1 MEDVP
6 LIGVGDEE
14 PKTTTPQ
21 HGTPATAQPP
31 PPAAA
36 TQPIPQQPPVAMAG
50 SYPTAVYPNMVYAGQ
65 SGTVQ
70 FIHAPQPA
78 LQPQAQVSY
87 NSGWVDKSV
96 QICGLTCV
104 GCSP

>member
-1 MEDVP
+1 MDDVP

-14 PKTTTPQ
+14 PKTITPQ

-31 PPAAA
+31 PQPPATA
-36 TQPIPQQPPVAMAG
+36 TRPIPQPPVAMA
-50 SYPTAVYPNMVYAGQ
+50 YPTAVYPNMVYAGQ
-65 SGTVQ
+65 PGTVQ
-70 FIHAPQPA
+70 FIQAPQPA

-87 NSGWVDKSV
+87 SGWVDKDV